1 MHLACRLLYELAM
14 NLFMLDQ
21 ASRRSWRLGQDTL
34 VRLYYL
40 AYKGTATHKQL
51 IRLGTKSG
59 AAALFAGNTP
69 DGALAKAA
77 GADKT
82 TLARLSASLDAD
94 DAIALAAAFRRR
106 GEELAR
112 KLSAGREWIGASDTL
127 AARLASRALPTP
139 VVEAIVAT
147 ESIGTAHD
155 APLTLDLDLAPVPV
169 PASGSVASGA
179 LERPEL
185 QPAATF
191 GNLDDIAAVLRR
203 QRKQRRAS
211 AEVLQESG
219 QLALF

>member
-1 MHLACRLLYELAM
+1 M

-40 AYKGTATHKQL
+40 AYQGTATHKQL

-94 DAIALAAAFRRR
+94 DEIDLAAAFKRR

-112 KLSAGREWIGASDTL
+112 KLAAGRQWIGASDTL

-139 VVEAIVAT
+139 VVEAIVAA
-147 ESIGTAHD
+147 EPIGTAHD
-155 APLTLDLDLAPVPV
+155 APMPMDPDMAPVPV
-169 PASGSVASGA
+169 SASESVASGA
-179 LERPEL
+179 LERSEL

-191 GNLDDIAAVLRR
+191 GNLDDIAALLRR

-211 AEVLQESG
+211 AEVLQASG